1 MEDNLIYYFKLVN
14 NFMAFFFKT
23 FMHTNFL
30 LYFLYYDEGIISNRF
45 QGPTAIFRENERGY
59 RKIDCEA

>member
-23 FMHTNFL
+23 FMHTNF
-30 LYFLYYDEGIISNRF
+30 F
-45 QGPTAIFRENERGY
+45 AIFLVL
-59 RKIDCEA
+59 